1 MSLEIQSERIDPDI
15 TVVRF
20 SGSITV
26 GRESQTM
33 LPFVQD
39 LLQKNEKKL
48 ILELSGIEHLDSS
61 GVELLFECYSAAQ
74 SAAAQLR
81 LASATPKVARLFRI
95 TRLDTIMPFHET
107 VAEAVAAL
115 RTPSVPSAR

>member
-1 MSLEIQSERIDPDI
+1 MSLEIQSEPMGGGI
-15 TVVRF
+15 TVVHL

-39 LLQKNEKKL
+39 LLRKNERKL
-48 ILELSGIEHLDSS
+48 ILDLSGIEHLDSS
-61 GVELLFECYSAAQ
+61 GVELLFECFSAAQ
-74 SAAAQLR
+74 SASAQLR
-81 LASATPKVARLFRI
+81 LASAVPKVARLFRI

-107 VAEAVAAL
+107 VTEAATAFG
-115 RTPSVPSAR
+115 S